1 MAVAA
6 EHSSRALRRAAS
18 GEWGSRWRLRRDLAR
33 FWMLEGYASN
43 HPAAGEV
50 TADNKNNNL
59 QSAGGSETRSSQT
72 TRSNGTRGPC
82 PTSTTTAPMALC
94 VVFCMP
100 PHRIQSIPTRSIDQL
115 PCRTKNLPTHK
126 RLCRTKRLTLPLEAP
141 FRPRAAS
148 ERATGYS
155 ETSSGPCEKYER
167 NPRRDGGRGG

>member
-1 MAVAA
+1 MAVGAG
-6 EHSSRALRRAAS
+6 RRA
-18 GEWGSRWRLRRDLAR
+18 ELE
-33 FWMLEGYASN
+33 LEGYASN

-59 QSAGGSETRSSQT
+59 QSAGGAETRSSQT

-82 PTSTTTAPMALC
+82 PTNTTTAPMALC

-100 PHRIQSIPTRSIDQL
+100 PHRIQSTPLDQSTN
-115 PCRTKNLPTHK
+115 CRAEQKTCQHISD
-126 RLCRTKRLTLPLEAP
+126 CRTKRLTLPLEAP
-141 FRPRAAS
+141 FRPRTAS

-155 ETSSGPCEKYER
+155 ETSSGPCKKYER